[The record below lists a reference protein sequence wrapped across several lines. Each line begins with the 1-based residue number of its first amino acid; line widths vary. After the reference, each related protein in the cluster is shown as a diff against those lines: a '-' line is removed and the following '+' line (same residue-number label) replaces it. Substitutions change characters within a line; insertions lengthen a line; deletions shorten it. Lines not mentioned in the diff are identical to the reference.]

1 MVLVKKGIVF
11 MIMKRSLVTLS
22 LSASL
27 LFPTFVSA
35 QQPPQNQQPQG
46 WMWGFGIAAS
56 QDVYTDFDNRIV
68 PIPIIGYTGEKLRVY
83 GPFVSY
89 ELYRDS
95 GFTLNAQLVPVFAGY
110 EEDDS
115 TVFTGM
121 EDRDFSYAAG
131 FGFNYNTGSLFYS
144 LSTNADIL
152 GKFDGYQA
160 SASIGKRFR
169 IDNFMIEPSVG
180 VNYQDS
186 NYVDYYY
193 GVRPEEA
200 TAFRNAYNG
209 DSALNT
215 EVRVAVSTRQ
225 FLGGMTRLEI
235 GATFFDDSI
244 SDSPLT
250 DDDTALSA
258 MLVYTRFF

>member
-1 MVLVKKGIVF
+1 MKFSSYLGIA
-11 MIMKRSLVTLS
+11 S
-22 LSASL
+22 LSSSL
-27 LFPTFVSA
+27 LLSSAAFA
-35 QQPPQNQQPQG
+35 QQPQNAQQPQG
-46 WMWGFGIAAS
+46 WMWGFGVAAS

-83 GPFVSY
+83 GPFVGY
-89 ELYRDS
+89 QLFQQD
-95 GFTLNAQLVPVFAGY
+95 GFTLDAQLVPVFAGY

-115 TVFTGM
+115 AVFTGM

-131 FGFNYNTGSLFYS
+131 IGLNYNTGGWVYS

-160 SASIGKRFR
+160 SARIGKQFR
-169 IDNFMIEPSVG
+169 IDQYMIEPSIG

-200 TAFRNAYNG
+200 TAFRNTYNG
-209 DSALNT
+209 DGALNT
-215 EVRVAVSTRQ
+215 EIRIAVSTRQ
-225 FLGGMTRLEI
+225 FFKGMTRLEL

-250 DDDTALSA
+250 DDDTSLNA

>member
-1 MVLVKKGIVF
+1 M
-11 MIMKRSLVTLS
+11 TLRKCFGVAS
-22 LSASL
+22 LSTL
-27 LFPTFVSA
+27 LAFSATVSA
-35 QQPPQNQQPQG
+35 QQPSGSQQPQG
-46 WMWGFGIAAS
+46 WMWGFGVAAS

-83 GPFVSY
+83 GPFVGY
-89 ELYRDS
+89 QLFQQD
-95 GFTLNAQLVPVFAGY
+95 GFTLDAQLVPVFAGY

-115 TVFTGM
+115 AVFTGM

-131 FGFNYNTGSLFYS
+131 IGLNYNTGGWVYS

-160 SASIGKRFR
+160 SVRVGKLFR
-169 IDNFMIEPSVG
+169 IDQFMIEPSIG

-186 NYVDYYY
+186 NYVNYYY

-200 TAFRNAYNG
+200 TATRSEYNG
-209 DSALNT
+209 NSAVNT
-215 EVRVAVSTRQ
+215 EVRLAVSTRQ
-225 FLGGMTRLEI
+225 FFDGMTRLEL

-250 DDDTALSA
+250 DDDTSLGA

>member
-1 MVLVKKGIVF
+1 MKFSSYLGIA
-11 MIMKRSLVTLS
+11 S
-22 LSASL
+22 LSSSL
-27 LFPTFVSA
+27 LLSSAAFA
-35 QQPPQNQQPQG
+35 QQPQNAQQPQG
-46 WMWGFGIAAS
+46 WMWGFGVAAS

-83 GPFVSY
+83 GPFVGY
-89 ELYRDS
+89 QLFQQD
-95 GFTLNAQLVPVFAGY
+95 GFTLDAQLVPVFAGY

-115 TVFTGM
+115 AVFTGM

-131 FGFNYNTGSLFYS
+131 IGLNYNTGGWVYS

-160 SASIGKRFR
+160 SARIGKQFR
-169 IDNFMIEPSVG
+169 IDQYMIEPSIG

-200 TAFRNAYNG
+200 TAFRSAYNG
-209 DSALNT
+209 DGALNT
-215 EVRVAVSTRQ
+215 EIRIAVSTRQ
-225 FLGGMTRLEI
+225 FFKGMTRLEL

-250 DDDTALSA
+250 DDDTSLNT

>member
-1 MVLVKKGIVF
+1 MNLKTVIGAI
-11 MIMKRSLVTLS
+11 TL
-22 LSASL
+22 ACIG
-27 LFPTFVSA
+27 VSSTPAFA
-35 QQPPQNQQPQG
+35 QQAGAQQPQG
-46 WMWGFGIAAS
+46 WMWGFGVAAS
-56 QDVYTDFDNRIV
+56 QDVYTDFDNRVV

-83 GPFVSY
+83 GPFIGY
-89 ELYRDS
+89 ELFRES
-95 GFTLNAQLVPVFAGY
+95 GFTLDAQLVPIFAGY

-115 TVFTGM
+115 AVFTGM
-121 EDRDFSYAAG
+121 DDRDFSYAAG
-131 FGFNYNTGSLFYS
+131 VGLNYNTGSWVYS
-144 LSTNADIL
+144 L
-152 GKFDGYQA
+152 
-160 SASIGKRFR
+160 SIGKRFR
-169 IDNFMIEPSVG
+169 INNVMIEPSIG

-200 TAFRNAYNG
+200 TAFRSAYNG

-215 EVRVAVSTRQ
+215 EVRVAISTRQ
-225 FLGGMTRLEI
+225 FLGGMTRLEV

-250 DDDTALSA
+250 DDDTALNA

>member
-1 MVLVKKGIVF
+1 MTPR
-11 MIMKRSLVTLS
+11 KRIKITSLTAPLIF
-22 LSASL
+22 SAMA
-27 LFPTFVSA
+27 SA
-35 QQPPQNQQPQG
+35 QQPSAAQQPQG

-83 GPFVSY
+83 GPFIGY
-89 ELYRDS
+89 ELYREQ
-95 GFTLNAQLVPVFAGY
+95 GFTLDAQLVPVFAGY

-115 TVFTGM
+115 AVFAGM
-121 EDRDFSYAAG
+121 DDRDFSYAAG
-131 FGFNYNTGSLFYS
+131 IALNYNTGSWVYS
-144 LSTNADIL
+144 LSTNADVL
-152 GKFDGYQA
+152 SKFDGYQA
-160 SASIGKRFR
+160 SARIGKQFR

-200 TAFRNAYNG
+200 TAFRSTYRG

-225 FLGGMTRLEI
+225 FLGGMTRLEV

-250 DDDTALSA
+250 DDDSALSA

>member
-1 MVLVKKGIVF
+1 

-68 PIPIIGYTGEKLRVY
+68 PIPIIGYTGETLRVY

-95 GFTLNAQLVPVFAGY
+95 GFSLDAQLVPVFAGY

-115 TVFTGM
+115 SVFTGM

-131 FGFNYNTGSLFYS
+131 FGFNYNTGSWVYS

>member
-1 MVLVKKGIVF
+1 M
-11 MIMKRSLVTLS
+11 TLLKCLGAAS
-22 LSASL
+22 LSTL
-27 LFPTFVSA
+27 LAFSSTVTA
-35 QQPPQNQQPQG
+35 QQPQG
-46 WMWGFGIAAS
+46 WMGGFGVAAS

-83 GPFVSY
+83 GPFIGY
-89 ELYRDS
+89 ELFREK
-95 GFTLNAQLVPVFAGY
+95 GFTLDAQLVPIFAGY

-115 TVFTGM
+115 AVFTGM

-131 FGFNYNTGSLFYS
+131 VGLNYNTGSWVYS

-152 GKFDGYQA
+152 GKFDGYQT
-160 SASIGKRFR
+160 SARIGKQFR
-169 IDNFMIEPSVG
+169 VDNFMIEPSVG
-180 VNYQDS
+180 VTYQDS

-193 GVRPEEA
+193 GVRPEE
-200 TAFRNAYNG
+200 TTTFRGAYNG

-215 EVRVAVSTRQ
+215 EIRVAVSTRQ
-225 FLGGMTRLEI
+225 FLGGMTRLEV

>member
-1 MVLVKKGIVF
+1 MNLKTVIGAI
-11 MIMKRSLVTLS
+11 TL
-22 LSASL
+22 ACVG
-27 LFPTFVSA
+27 VSSTPAFA
-35 QQPPQNQQPQG
+35 QQAGAQQPQG
-46 WMWGFGIAAS
+46 WMWGFGVAAS
-56 QDVYTDFDNRIV
+56 QDVYTDFDNRVV

-83 GPFVSY
+83 GPFIGY
-89 ELYRDS
+89 ELFRES
-95 GFTLNAQLVPVFAGY
+95 GFTLDAQLVPIFAGY

-115 TVFTGM
+115 AVFTGM
-121 EDRDFSYAAG
+121 DDRDFSYAAG
-131 FGFNYNTGSLFYS
+131 VGLNYNTGSWVYS

-160 SASIGKRFR
+160 SARIGKRFR
-169 IDNFMIEPSVG
+169 INNVMIEPSIG

-200 TAFRNAYNG
+200 TAFRSAYNG

-215 EVRVAVSTRQ
+215 EVRVAIMTRQ
-225 FLGGMTRLEI
+225 FLGGMTRLEV

-250 DDDTALSA
+250 DDDTALNA

>member
-1 MVLVKKGIVF
+1 MTPLKRLGLV
-11 MIMKRSLVTLS
+11 S
-22 LSASL
+22 LSTL
-27 LFPTFVSA
+27 LVFSSAVSA
-35 QQPPQNQQPQG
+35 QQSTRPQQPQG

-83 GPFVSY
+83 GPFIGY
-89 ELYRDS
+89 ELFREK
-95 GFTLNAQLVPVFAGY
+95 GFTLDAQLVPVFAGY

-115 TVFTGM
+115 AVFTGM

-131 FGFNYNTGSLFYS
+131 FGLNYSTGSWVYS

-160 SASIGKRFR
+160 SASVGKRFR
-169 IDNFMIEPSVG
+169 INNVMIEPSIG

-200 TAFRNAYNG
+200 TAFRSAYNG
-209 DSALNT
+209 DSAVNT

-225 FLGGMTRLEI
+225 FLGGMTRFEI

>member
-1 MVLVKKGIVF
+1 MKFSSYLGIA
-11 MIMKRSLVTLS
+11 S
-22 LSASL
+22 LSSSL
-27 LFPTFVSA
+27 LLSSAAFA
-35 QQPPQNQQPQG
+35 QQPQNAQQPQG
-46 WMWGFGIAAS
+46 WMWGFGVAAS

-83 GPFVSY
+83 GPFVGY
-89 ELYRDS
+89 QLFQQD
-95 GFTLNAQLVPVFAGY
+95 GFTLDAQLVPVFAGY

-115 TVFTGM
+115 AVFTGM

-131 FGFNYNTGSLFYS
+131 IGLNYNTGGWIYS

-160 SASIGKRFR
+160 SARIGKQFR
-169 IDNFMIEPSVG
+169 IDQYMIEPSIG

-209 DSALNT
+209 DGALNT
-215 EVRVAVSTRQ
+215 EIRIAVSTRQ
-225 FLGGMTRLEI
+225 FFKGMTRLEL

-250 DDDTALSA
+250 DDDTSLNA

>member
-1 MVLVKKGIVF
+1 MKFSSYLGIA
-11 MIMKRSLVTLS
+11 S
-22 LSASL
+22 LSSSL
-27 LFPTFVSA
+27 LLSSAVFA
-35 QQPPQNQQPQG
+35 QQPQNAQQPQG
-46 WMWGFGIAAS
+46 WMWGFGVAAS

-83 GPFVSY
+83 GPFVGY
-89 ELYRDS
+89 QLFQQD
-95 GFTLNAQLVPVFAGY
+95 GFTLDAQLVPVFAGY

-115 TVFTGM
+115 AVFTGM

-131 FGFNYNTGSLFYS
+131 IGLNYNTGGWVYS

-160 SASIGKRFR
+160 SARIGKQFR
-169 IDNFMIEPSVG
+169 IDQYMIEPSIG

-200 TAFRNAYNG
+200 TAFRSAYNG
-209 DSALNT
+209 DGALNT
-215 EVRVAVSTRQ
+215 EIRIAVSTRQ
-225 FLGGMTRLEI
+225 FFKGMTRLEL

-250 DDDTALSA
+250 DDDTSLNA

>member
-1 MVLVKKGIVF
+1 MNLKTVIGAI
-11 MIMKRSLVTLS
+11 TL
-22 LSASL
+22 AC
-27 LFPTFVSA
+27 VSVSSTPAFA
-35 QQPPQNQQPQG
+35 QQAGAQQPQG
-46 WMWGFGIAAS
+46 WMWGFGVAAS
-56 QDVYTDFDNRIV
+56 QDVYTDFDNRVV

-83 GPFVSY
+83 GPFIGY
-89 ELYRDS
+89 ELFRER
-95 GFTLNAQLVPVFAGY
+95 GFTLDAQLVPIFAGY

-121 EDRDFSYAAG
+121 DDRDFSYAAG
-131 FGFNYNTGSLFYS
+131 VGLNYNTGSWVYS

-160 SASIGKRFR
+160 SARIGKRFR
-169 IDNFMIEPSVG
+169 INNFMIEPSIG
-180 VNYQDS
+180 INYQDS

-200 TAFRNAYNG
+200 TAFRSAYYG

-215 EVRVAVSTRQ
+215 EVRVAISTRQ
-225 FLGGMTRLEI
+225 FLGGMTRLEV

-250 DDDTALSA
+250 DDDTALNA

>member
-11 MIMKRSLVTLS
+11 MILKRSLVTLS

-46 WMWGFGIAAS
+46 WMWGFGIAVS

-95 GFTLNAQLVPVFAGY
+95 GFSLDAQLVPVFAGY

-115 TVFTGM
+115 SVFTGM

-131 FGFNYNTGSLFYS
+131 FGFNYNTGSWVYS

>member
-1 MVLVKKGIVF
+1 MKFSSYLGIA
-11 MIMKRSLVTLS
+11 S
-22 LSASL
+22 LSSSL
-27 LFPTFVSA
+27 LLSSAAFA
-35 QQPPQNQQPQG
+35 QQPQNAQQPQG
-46 WMWGFGIAAS
+46 WMWGFGVAAS

-83 GPFVSY
+83 GPFVGY
-89 ELYRDS
+89 QLFQQD
-95 GFTLNAQLVPVFAGY
+95 GFTLDAQLVPVFAGY

-115 TVFTGM
+115 AVFTGM

-131 FGFNYNTGSLFYS
+131 IGLNYNTGGWVYS

-160 SASIGKRFR
+160 SARIGKQFR
-169 IDNFMIEPSVG
+169 IDQYMIEPSIG

-193 GVRPEEA
+193 GVRPEEG
-200 TAFRNAYNG
+200 TAFRSAYNG
-209 DSALNT
+209 DGALNT
-215 EVRVAVSTRQ
+215 EIRIAVSTRQ
-225 FLGGMTRLEI
+225 FFKGMTRLEL

-250 DDDTALSA
+250 DDDTSLNA

>member
-1 MVLVKKGIVF
+1 MKFSSYLGIA
-11 MIMKRSLVTLS
+11 S
-22 LSASL
+22 LSSSL
-27 LFPTFVSA
+27 LLSSAAFA
-35 QQPPQNQQPQG
+35 QQPQNAQQPQG
-46 WMWGFGIAAS
+46 WMWGFGVAAS

-83 GPFVSY
+83 GPFVGY
-89 ELYRDS
+89 QLFQQD
-95 GFTLNAQLVPVFAGY
+95 GFTLDAQLVPVFAGY

-115 TVFTGM
+115 AVFTGM

-131 FGFNYNTGSLFYS
+131 IGLNYNTGGWVYS

-160 SASIGKRFR
+160 SARIGKQFR
-169 IDNFMIEPSVG
+169 IDQYMIEPSIG

-200 TAFRNAYNG
+200 TAFRSAYNG
-209 DSALNT
+209 DGALNT
-215 EVRVAVSTRQ
+215 EIRIAVSTRQ
-225 FLGGMTRLEI
+225 FFKGMTRLEL

-250 DDDTALSA
+250 DDDTSLNA

>member
-1 MVLVKKGIVF
+1 M
-11 MIMKRSLVTLS
+11 TLLKCLGAAS
-22 LSASL
+22 LSTL
-27 LFPTFVSA
+27 LAFSSTVTA
-35 QQPPQNQQPQG
+35 QQPTGSQQPQG
-46 WMWGFGIAAS
+46 WMWGFGVAAS

-68 PIPIIGYTGEKLRVY
+68 PIPIVGYTGEKLRVY
-83 GPFVSY
+83 GPFIGY
-89 ELYRDS
+89 ELFREK
-95 GFTLNAQLVPVFAGY
+95 GFTLDAQLVPVFAGY

-115 TVFTGM
+115 AVFTGM

-131 FGFNYNTGSLFYS
+131 VGLNYNTGSWVYS

-160 SASIGKRFR
+160 SARIGKQFR
-169 IDNFMIEPSVG
+169 VNNFMIEPSVG

-200 TAFRNAYNG
+200 NAFRSAYVG

>member
-1 MVLVKKGIVF
+1 MTVPYL
-11 MIMKRSLVTLS
+11 
-22 LSASL
+22 
-27 LFPTFVSA
+27 
-35 QQPPQNQQPQG
+35 
-46 WMWGFGIAAS
+46 
-56 QDVYTDFDNRIV
+56 QD
-68 PIPIIGYTGEKLRVY
+68 
-83 GPFVSY
+83 
-89 ELYRDS
+89 
-95 GFTLNAQLVPVFAGY
+95 
-110 EEDDS
+110 
-115 TVFTGM
+115 
-121 EDRDFSYAAG
+121 DRDFSYAAG
-131 FGFNYNTGSLFYS
+131 VGLNYNPGSWVYS

-160 SASIGKRFR
+160 SARIGKRFR
-169 IDNFMIEPSVG
+169 INNFMIEPSIG

-200 TAFRNAYNG
+200 TAFRSAYNG

-215 EVRVAVSTRQ
+215 EVRVAISTRQ
-225 FLGGMTRLEI
+225 FLGGMTRLEV

-250 DDDTALSA
+250 DDDTALNA

>member
-1 MVLVKKGIVF
+1 MKFSSYLGIA
-11 MIMKRSLVTLS
+11 S
-22 LSASL
+22 LSSSL
-27 LFPTFVSA
+27 LLSSAAFA
-35 QQPPQNQQPQG
+35 QQPQNAQQPQG
-46 WMWGFGIAAS
+46 WMWGFGVAAS

-83 GPFVSY
+83 GPFVGY
-89 ELYRDS
+89 QLFQQD
-95 GFTLNAQLVPVFAGY
+95 GFTLDAQLVPVFAGY
-110 EEDDS
+110 EKDDS
-115 TVFTGM
+115 AVFTGM

-131 FGFNYNTGSLFYS
+131 IGLNYNTGGWVYS
-144 LSTNADIL
+144 LSTNEDIF

-160 SASIGKRFR
+160 SARIGKQFR
-169 IDNFMIEPSVG
+169 IDQYMIEPSIG

-200 TAFRNAYNG
+200 TAFRSAYNG
-209 DSALNT
+209 DGALNT
-215 EVRVAVSTRQ
+215 EIRIAVSTRQ
-225 FLGGMTRLEI
+225 FFKGMTRLEL

-250 DDDTALSA
+250 DDDTSLSA

>member
-1 MVLVKKGIVF
+1 MKFSSYLGIA
-11 MIMKRSLVTLS
+11 S
-22 LSASL
+22 LSSSL
-27 LFPTFVSA
+27 LLSAAAFA
-35 QQPPQNQQPQG
+35 QQPPNAQQPQG
-46 WMWGFGIAAS
+46 WMWGFGVAAS

-83 GPFVSY
+83 GPFVGY
-89 ELYRDS
+89 QLFQQD
-95 GFTLNAQLVPVFAGY
+95 GFTLDAQLVPVFAGY

-115 TVFTGM
+115 AVFTGM

-131 FGFNYNTGSLFYS
+131 IGLNYNTGGWIYS

-160 SASIGKRFR
+160 SARIGKQFR
-169 IDNFMIEPSVG
+169 IDQYMIEPSIG

-193 GVRPEEA
+193 VVRPEEA
-200 TAFRNAYNG
+200 TAFRSAYNG
-209 DSALNT
+209 DGALNT
-215 EVRVAVSTRQ
+215 EIRIAVSTRQ
-225 FLGGMTRLEI
+225 FFKGMTRLEL

-250 DDDTALSA
+250 DDDTSLNA

>member
-1 MVLVKKGIVF
+1 MKFTSYLGIA
-11 MIMKRSLVTLS
+11 S
-22 LSASL
+22 LSSSL
-27 LFPTFVSA
+27 LLSAAAFA
-35 QQPPQNQQPQG
+35 QQPRNAQQPQG
-46 WMWGFGIAAS
+46 WMWGFGVAAS

-83 GPFVSY
+83 GPFVGY
-89 ELYRDS
+89 QLFQQD
-95 GFTLNAQLVPVFAGY
+95 GFTLDAQLVPVFAGY

-115 TVFTGM
+115 AVFTGM

-131 FGFNYNTGSLFYS
+131 IGLNYNTGGWVYS
-144 LSTNADIL
+144 LSTSADIL

-160 SASIGKRFR
+160 SARIGKRFR
-169 IDNFMIEPSVG
+169 IDQYMIEPSIG

-200 TAFRNAYNG
+200 TAFRSAYNG
-209 DSALNT
+209 DGALNT
-215 EVRVAVSTRQ
+215 EIRIAVSTRQ
-225 FLGGMTRLEI
+225 FFKGITRLEL

-250 DDDTALSA
+250 DDDTSLNA

>member
-1 MVLVKKGIVF
+1 M
-11 MIMKRSLVTLS
+11 TLLKCLGSVS
-22 LSASL
+22 LSTL
-27 LFPTFVSA
+27 LVFSSTVSA
-35 QQPPQNQQPQG
+35 QQSARPQQPQG
-46 WMWGFGIAAS
+46 WMWGFGVAAS

-83 GPFVSY
+83 GPFISY
-89 ELYRDS
+89 ELFS
-95 GFTLNAQLVPVFAGY
+95 EKGFTLDAQLVPVFAGY

-115 TVFTGM
+115 AVFTGM

-131 FGFNYNTGSLFYS
+131 VGLNYNADSWVYS

-160 SASIGKRFR
+160 SARIGKQFR
-169 IDNFMIEPSVG
+169 VDKFMIEPSVG
-180 VNYQDS
+180 VTYQDS

-200 TAFRNAYNG
+200 TAFRNTYNG

-215 EVRVAVSTRQ
+215 EVRIAVSTRQ
-225 FLGGMTRLEI
+225 FLGGMTRLEV

>member
-1 MVLVKKGIVF
+1 MKFSSYLGIA
-11 MIMKRSLVTLS
+11 S
-22 LSASL
+22 LSSSL
-27 LFPTFVSA
+27 LLSSAAFA
-35 QQPPQNQQPQG
+35 QQPQNAQQPQG
-46 WMWGFGIAAS
+46 WMWGFGVAAS

-83 GPFVSY
+83 GPFVGY
-89 ELYRDS
+89 QLFQQD
-95 GFTLNAQLVPVFAGY
+95 GFTLDAQLVPVFAGY

-115 TVFTGM
+115 AVFTGM
-121 EDRDFSYAAG
+121 EDRDFSSAAG
-131 FGFNYNTGSLFYS
+131 IGLNYNTGGWVYS

-160 SASIGKRFR
+160 SARIGKQFR
-169 IDNFMIEPSVG
+169 IDQYMIEPSIG

-200 TAFRNAYNG
+200 TAFRSAYNG
-209 DSALNT
+209 DGALNT
-215 EVRVAVSTRQ
+215 EIRIAVSTRQ
-225 FLGGMTRLEI
+225 FFKGMTRLEL

-250 DDDTALSA
+250 DDDTSLNA

>member
-1 MVLVKKGIVF
+1 MNLKTVIGAIALACVG
-11 MIMKRSLVTLS
+11 
-22 LSASL
+22 
-27 LFPTFVSA
+27 VSSTPAFA
-35 QQPPQNQQPQG
+35 QQAGAQQPQG
-46 WMWGFGIAAS
+46 WMWGFGVAAS
-56 QDVYTDFDNRIV
+56 QDVYTDFDNRVV

-83 GPFVSY
+83 GPFIGY
-89 ELYRDS
+89 ELFRES
-95 GFTLNAQLVPVFAGY
+95 GFTLDAQLVPIFAGY

-115 TVFTGM
+115 AVFTGM
-121 EDRDFSYAAG
+121 DDRDFSYAAG
-131 FGFNYNTGSLFYS
+131 VGLNYNPGSWVYS

-160 SASIGKRFR
+160 SARIGKRFR
-169 IDNFMIEPSVG
+169 INNVMIEPSIG

-200 TAFRNAYNG
+200 SAFRSAYNG

-215 EVRVAVSTRQ
+215 EVRVAISTRQ
-225 FLGGMTRLEI
+225 FLGGMTRLEV

-250 DDDTALSA
+250 DDDTALNA

>member
-1 MVLVKKGIVF
+1 M
-11 MIMKRSLVTLS
+11 TLLKSKSTAS
-22 LSASL
+22 LSTL
-27 LFPTFVSA
+27 LAFSATVCA
-35 QQPPQNQQPQG
+35 QQPASSQQPQG
-46 WMWGFGIAAS
+46 WMWGLGVAAS

-83 GPFVSY
+83 GPFIGY
-89 ELYRDS
+89 ELFREK
-95 GFTLNAQLVPVFAGY
+95 GLTLDAQLVPVFAGY

-115 TVFTGM
+115 AVFAGM
-121 EDRDFSYAAG
+121 DDRDFSYAAG
-131 FGFNYNTGSLFYS
+131 VGLNYSTSSWVYS

-169 IDNFMIEPSVG
+169 IDHFMIEPSLG
-180 VNYQDS
+180 MNYQDS

-209 DSALNT
+209 DSAVNT

-235 GATFFDDSI
+235 GATFFDNSI

>member
-1 MVLVKKGIVF
+1 MKFSSYLGIA
-11 MIMKRSLVTLS
+11 S
-22 LSASL
+22 LSSSL
-27 LFPTFVSA
+27 LLSSAAFA
-35 QQPPQNQQPQG
+35 QQPQNAQQPQG
-46 WMWGFGIAAS
+46 WMWGFGVAAS

-83 GPFVSY
+83 GPFVGY
-89 ELYRDS
+89 QLFQQD
-95 GFTLNAQLVPVFAGY
+95 GFTLDAQLVPVFAGY
-110 EEDDS
+110 EKDDS
-115 TVFTGM
+115 AVFTGM

-131 FGFNYNTGSLFYS
+131 IGLNYNTGGWVYS

-160 SASIGKRFR
+160 SARIGKQFR
-169 IDNFMIEPSVG
+169 IDQYMIEPSIG

-200 TAFRNAYNG
+200 TAFRSAYNG
-209 DSALNT
+209 DGALNT
-215 EVRVAVSTRQ
+215 EIRIAVSTRQ
-225 FLGGMTRLEI
+225 FFKGMTRLEL

-250 DDDTALSA
+250 DDDTSLNA